1 MSDARKIGMS
11 GCAAPAAVRVAGVR
25 GRARA
30 RVSVRAVRCACGG
43 TRAAARGAVAEGR
56 AAARGAVAEELV
68 WRANITVALADAR
81 GARLEKV

>member
-1 MSDARKIGMS
+1 M
-11 GCAAPAAVRVAGVR
+11 
-25 GRARA
+25 
-30 RVSVRAVRCACGG
+30 SVRAVRCACGG